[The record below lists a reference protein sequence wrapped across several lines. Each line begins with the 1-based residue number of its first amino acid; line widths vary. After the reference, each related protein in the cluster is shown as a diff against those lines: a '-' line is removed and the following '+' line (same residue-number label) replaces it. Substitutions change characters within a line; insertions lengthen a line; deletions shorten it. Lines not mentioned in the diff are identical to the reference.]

1 MTQQPDGFVYVQTND
16 ADHNQVVVFARR
28 ASGELERRNSFLTG
42 GKGSGEPH
50 LPSQS
55 SVLVDGN
62 RLFVTNAGS
71 DDVTVFSIE
80 GDRLEVLDRIAS
92 GGSVPRSVAVHAG
105 GHVYVLNTG
114 GEPNITGFELVRDRL
129 VTITESTQPAGTDPA
144 QVAFSRD
151 GRTLLVS
158 DRADSIHAFSVDG
171 DGRAQQQVT
180 YQSSGATPYGFDL
193 TTDGVLVVTE
203 AAGAQAGKA
212 SASSYKLGRPAQ
224 LAPLSGPVG
233 NTRSEVCWAAISKD
247 GRTVFVT
254 NFGDGT
260 ISTYGIG
267 GDGSIELREAVA
279 ATTVDGKPGIR
290 DEALSS
296 DGEYLYA
303 LHADSG
309 RVFGW
314 RIGEDGRLDAVGSTN
329 GLPLTAAGLAAT

>member
-1 MTQQPDGFVYVQTND
+1 MTQQADGFVYVQTND
-16 ADHNQVVVFARR
+16 ADHNEVVVFARR
-28 ASGELERRNSFLTG
+28 AGGELERRNSFLTG

-71 DDVTVFSIE
+71 DDVTVFSID

-92 GGSVPRSVAVHAG
+92 GGSAPRSVAVHT

-114 GEPNITGFELVRDRL
+114 GEPNITGFELERDRL
-129 VTITESTQPAGTDPA
+129 MAIKESTQPAGTDPA

-151 GRTLLVS
+151 GQTLLVS
-158 DRADSIHAFSVDG
+158 DRADSIHAFSVDV
-171 DGRAQQQVT
+171 DGRAQRQVT

-193 TTDGVLVVTE
+193 TGDGVLVVTE

-212 SASSYKLGRPAQ
+212 SASSYRLGGSAQ
-224 LAPLSGPVG
+224 LAPVSGPVG

-260 ISTYGIG
+260 ISSYRIG
-267 GDGSIELREAVA
+267 ADGSLELLEPVA
-279 ATTVDGKPGIR
+279 ASTNLGQKGVR
-290 DEALSS
+290 DEAITG
-296 DGEYLYA
+296 DGRFLYA
-303 LHADSG
+303 LDADA
-309 RVFGW
+309 RRIYGW
-314 RIGEDGRLDAVGSTN
+314 SVGEDGSLTPVGDAD
-329 GLPLTAAGLAAT
+329 GLPETVAGLAAS

>member
-1 MTQQPDGFVYVQTND
+1 VTQQADGFVYVQTND
-16 ADHNQVVVFARR
+16 ADRNEVVVFARR
-28 ASGELERRNSFLTG
+28 AGGELERRNSFLTG
-42 GKGSGEPH
+42 GRGSGEPH

-71 DDVTVFSIE
+71 DDVTVLSID

-92 GGSVPRSVAVHAG
+92 GGSAPRSVAVHG
-105 GHVYVLNTG
+105 GYLYALNTG
-114 GEPNITGFELVRDRL
+114 GEPNVTGFNLESDRL
-129 VTITESTQPAGTDPA
+129 VAIKESTQPAGTDPA

-158 DRADSIHAFSVDG
+158 DRADSIHAFSVDSE
-171 DGRAQQQVT
+171 GRAEQQVT

-193 TTDGVLVVTE
+193 TGDGVLVVVE

-212 SASSYKLGRPAQ
+212 SASSYRLGGPAQ

-260 ISTYGIG
+260 ISTYAIDT
-267 GDGSIELREAVA
+267 DGSIELREAVA
-279 ATTVDGKPGIR
+279 GTTVDGKPGIR

-314 RIGEDGRLDAVGSTN
+314 KVGEDGRLDAVGSTN

>member
-1 MTQQPDGFVYVQTND
+1 MTQQAAGFVYVQTND
-16 ADHNQVVVFARR
+16 ADHNEVVVFARK
-28 ASGELERRNSFLTG
+28 AGGELERRNSYLTG

-55 SVLVDGN
+55 SVVIDGN

-71 DDVTVFSIE
+71 DEVTVFSIA
-80 GDRLEVLDRIAS
+80 GDRLEVLDRVVS
-92 GGSVPRSVAVHAG
+92 GGSIPRSVAVHAG
-105 GHVYVLNTG
+105 HVYVLNTG
-114 GEPNITGFELVRDRL
+114 VEPNITGFELERNRL
-129 VTITESTQPAGTDPA
+129 VGIKESTQPAGTDPA

-158 DRADSIHAFSVDG
+158 DRADSIHAFSVDN

-180 YQSSGATPYGFDL
+180 YESSGATPYGFDL
-193 TTDGVLVVTE
+193 TADGVLVVTE
-203 AAGAQAGKA
+203 AAGAEAGKA
-212 SASSYKLGRPAQ
+212 SASSYRLGGPAQ

-260 ISTYGIG
+260 ISTYAIG
-267 GDGSIELREAVA
+267 DDGSIELREAVA
-279 ATTVDGKPGIR
+279 AATVEGEPGIR

-314 RIGEDGRLDAVGSTN
+314 RIGDEGRLDAVGSTN

>member
-1 MTQQPDGFVYVQTND
+1 MTRQADGFVYVQTND
-16 ADHNQVVVFARR
+16 ADHNEVVVFARR
-28 ASGELERRNSFLTG
+28 AGGELERRNSFLTG

-71 DDVTVFSIE
+71 DDVTVFSID

-92 GGSVPRSVAVHAG
+92 GGSAPRSVAVHA

-114 GEPNITGFELVRDRL
+114 GEPNITGFELERDRL
-129 VTITESTQPAGTDPA
+129 VIKESTQPAGTDPA

-158 DRADSIHAFSVDG
+158 DRADSIHAFSVDS
-171 DGRAQQQVT
+171 DGRAHQQVT

-193 TTDGVLVVTE
+193 TGDGVLVVTE

-212 SASSYKLGRPAQ
+212 SASSYRLGGPAQ

-260 ISTYGIG
+260 ISTYAIDT
-267 GDGSIELREAVA
+267 DGSIELREAVA
-279 ATTVDGKPGIR
+279 ATTVDGKPGVR

-314 RIGEDGRLDAVGSTN
+314 RIGEDGKLDAVGSTN